1 MRSQVLS
8 RFCERA
14 LEDLRILLKRTLTEF
29 HSPFQF
35 SHRAEMK
42 FSIMA
47 DDEMYERCGL
57 FQLLGK
63 FTESTQKV

>member
-14 LEDLRILLKRTLTEF
+14 LEDIRILLKCTLTEF
-29 HSPFQF
+29 RSLFQF
-35 SHRAEMK
+35 SHRAEIK
-42 FSIMA
+42 FSTMA